1 MATAP
6 TPGIGRRLAA
16 AAAYEERV
24 KAQVV
29 AVRFDDALIEV
40 RDLPVDILT
49 RIARRNATD
58 WVSVI
63 DSPAHDLNVARDVI
77 EAAAGLLDVKAPP
90 LDTGRQMVAAIRKCI
105 QLVDDD
111 LPDLPYVEG
120 SGENPT
126 DATSM
131 AG

>member
-6 TPGIGRRLAA
+6 APGIGRRLAEA
-16 AAAYEERV
+16 QERAERV
-24 KAQVV
+24 KPKVV

-40 RDLPVDILT
+40 RDLPVDTLV
-49 RIARRNATD
+49 RIARRNAAD
-58 WVSVI
+58 WTQII
-63 DSPAHDLNVARDVI
+63 DFPAHDLKVAVDVI
-77 EAAAGLLDVKAPP
+77 EAAADLLGVKAPP
-90 LDTGRQMVAAIRKCI
+90 MTTGRDTVAAIRKCI